1 MGGMTPLDFPLW
13 LRAAH
18 FFNFLLL
25 SLLVR
30 SGIEILSAHPRLYW
44 NDHCTPGSE
53 WLKFTKKQRPTDR
66 LWTASDEESSFPS
79 AIALPGHENLGMG
92 RHWHFL
98 ADFAWLLTGLTYI
111 VMLFVTPEWRRLIP
125 TSWQILPEAG
135 RAMLSYLTLRIVE
148 APGTYNALQQL
159 SYAAVI
165 FFLAPFS
172 IATGIAMSPSVAAR
186 FPWYIKIFHGRQ
198 GARSL
203 HFLALCA
210 FGAFFVMHVTIVALH
225 GFRTELAMIVLGETS
240 HPQLNLAL
248 AVWLSGLS
256 GIMIIHVVTTVCSRR
271 RPRFVQRATQSVTDP
286 LRTLLFGHESS
297 AQHYSHADISPYFW
311 VNGRPPAEESYSEMA
326 RDRFANYSLTVG
338 GLVESPLSLTLA
350 DLRAMPKQTQIT
362 KHCCIQGWSGVA
374 EWSGV
379 SLEHIVGL
387 CRPLA
392 SARYIVFY
400 AFDNKSTSEPHAQG
414 PGYFYGTIRVELA
427 RDPQTIL
434 AYEMN
439 GQPLPMNYGA
449 PLRLRVETQL
459 GFTMVKYIRAIEFV
473 ENYTNIGKG
482 QGGWR
487 EDYQYFSQEAGI

>member
-1 MGGMTPLDFPLW
+1 MPLDYPLW
-13 LRAAH
+13 LRGAH

-30 SGIEILSAHPRLYW
+30 SGFEILSAHPRLYW

-53 WLKFTKKQRPTDR
+53 WIKFTGKQQAKDR
-66 LWTASDEESSFPS
+66 LWTASDEETSFPS
-79 AIALPGHENLGMG
+79 AIALPGRENLGLG

-98 ADFAWLLTGLTYI
+98 ADFAWLLTGLVYV

-125 TSWQILPEAG
+125 TSWQIVPDAWHAARLY
-135 RAMLSYLTLRIVE
+135 LSFQLVE
-148 APGTYNALQQL
+148 TPGGYNALQQL

-165 FFLAPFS
+165 FLLAPFS
-172 IATGIAMSPSVAAR
+172 IATGLAMSPAVAAR
-186 FPWYIKIFHGRQ
+186 FPQYIKLFHGRQ

-210 FGAFFVMHVTIVALH
+210 FAAFFIGHVTIVALH
-225 GFRTELAMIVLGETS
+225 GFRTELAMIVLGET
-240 HPQLNLAL
+240 HNPHRTRAL
-248 AVWLSGLS
+248 AIWLGGLA
-256 GIMIIHVVTTVCSRR
+256 GVITIHIVATMCSRR
-271 RPRFVQRATQSVTDP
+271 RPRFVQKATQAITDP
-286 LRTLLFGHESS
+286 VRALLFGHKIS

-311 VNGRPPAEESYSEMA
+311 VNGRAPKEETYLVMA
-326 RDRFANYSLTVG
+326 RDHFADYILEAG
-338 GLVESPLSLTLA
+338 GLVETPVRLTLA

-379 SLEHIVGL
+379 SLRHIVAGCL
-387 CRPLA
+387 PLP

-414 PGYFYGTIRVELA
+414 PGYFYGTIRLELA
-427 RDPQTIL
+427 QDPQTIL

-439 GQPLPMNYGA
+439 GQPLPIDHGA

-473 ENYTNIGKG
+473 ENYEHIGKG
-482 QGGWR
+482 HGGWR
-487 EDYQYFSQEAGI
+487 EDYQYFSQDAGI